1 MYIRL
6 PFLDPSEIFS
16 VGNTLQMYEIFQSKK
31 LFCKYFFLSV
41 YLRSIPLLFL

>member
-6 PFLDPSEIFS
+6 PFLNPSEIFS

-31 LFCKYFFLSV
+31 LFCKYFF
-41 YLRSIPLLFL
+41 